1 MVGAKIKEY
10 LDNHGIKQS
19 WLASKVGL
27 SPSQMSDICIKDR
40 TIDCVVY
47 FKICKV
53 LNVPLEEFLKDF
65 EVEA

>member
-65 EVEA
+65 EVET